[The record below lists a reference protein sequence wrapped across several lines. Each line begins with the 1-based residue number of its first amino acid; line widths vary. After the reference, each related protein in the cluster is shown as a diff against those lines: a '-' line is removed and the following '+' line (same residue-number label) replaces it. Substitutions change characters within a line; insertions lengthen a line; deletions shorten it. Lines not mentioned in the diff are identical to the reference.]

1 MNNILIFGKNGFIG
15 KKFCNFL
22 DKKKVLYEGYSSTDI
37 NLINELSCQNL
48 KNIKKNDYVIFFF
61 SALTPDKGKDEITLI
76 KNLNMIKNFFIYF
89 PKNFINHF
97 FYVSSDS
104 VYNINANIIS
114 EKTIPDP
121 QDLYGLMHLT
131 REKIIQTHLP
141 KDKITILRL
150 TGVYGKGDTHSSY
163 GPNRFIKTALKN
175 NEILLFGSGKD
186 LRNHLFIDDL
196 INMLMFFFKKKL
208 PGIFCLAS
216 NKSYS
221 FFYIANLIKK
231 LLPGILIKFQPNNS
245 KITKRFFR
253 DLYFFRVNK
262 NYHCTEIKNGI
273 KKTLNK

>member
-1 MNNILIFGKNGFIG
+1 MNNILIFGRKGFIG
-15 KKFCNFL
+15 KNFCNFL
-22 DKKKVLYEGYSSTDI
+22 DKKKVMYKGYSSDEI
-37 NLINELSCQNL
+37 NLNDELSCLKL
-48 KNIKKNDYVIFFF
+48 KNIKKKNYIIIFF

-97 FYVSSDS
+97 FYISSDA
-104 VYNINANIIS
+104 VYNFRENIIT

-131 REKIIQTHLP
+131 REKIVQTHLP
-141 KDKITILRL
+141 KEKITILRP

-163 GPNRFIKTALKN
+163 GPNRCIKTALKD
-175 NEILLFGSGKD
+175 NEILLFGSGND

-208 PGIFCLAS
+208 PGIYCLAS

-221 FFYIANLIKK
+221 FIYISRLIKK
-231 LLPGILIKFQPNNS
+231 LLPAILIKFQPNNS
-245 KITKRFFR
+245 KSTKRFFR
-253 DLYFFRVNK
+253 DLFFFTVNK
-262 NYHCTEIKNGI
+262 NYNCTEIKKGL
-273 KKTLNK
+273 KKLLNK